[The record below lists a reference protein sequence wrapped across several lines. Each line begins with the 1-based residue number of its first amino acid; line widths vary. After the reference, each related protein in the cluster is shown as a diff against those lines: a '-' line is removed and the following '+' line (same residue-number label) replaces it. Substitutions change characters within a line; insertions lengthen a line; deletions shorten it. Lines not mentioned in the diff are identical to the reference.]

1 MSGVVLALLI
11 QVIEIKRILCP
22 VDFSEFSRHALA
34 HAVMLARWYDSTV
47 TVFHA
52 YPPAAPPMIFAGD
65 PAGVAIAPILT
76 PGEARDQTL
85 TRLASFANCVKPEAV
100 PVSFEARPGNAVPSI
115 LDLAKSLPSDLIVM
129 GTYGRSGVDRLI
141 LGSVTEKVLRKS
153 RCPVMVVPPPVSAA
167 AESVPVLFERI
178 LCAIDFSAASSA
190 ALTFALSV
198 AQEANAELII
208 MHVIENVPDTEH
220 WKQGDPTLLRFILDA
235 EADATRRLRESV
247 PSDARNWCK
256 PVEVLTTGKPY
267 REILRVAR
275 EQDAHLIV
283 MGVHG
288 RSPID
293 LMFFGSTTHHV
304 VRSATCPV
312 LTLRA

>member
-1 MSGVVLALLI
+1 
-11 QVIEIKRILCP
+11 
-22 VDFSEFSRHALA
+22 
-34 HAVMLARWYDSTV
+34 MLARWYDSTV

-52 YPPAAPPMIFAGD
+52 YPSAAPPMIFAGD

-85 TRLASFANCVKPEAV
+85 TRLASFADCVKPAAV
-100 PVSFEARPGNAVPSI
+100 PLSFEARPGNAVPSI
-115 LDLAKSLPSDLIVM
+115 LDLAQSLQSDLIVM

-178 LCAIDFSAASSA
+178 LCAIDFSDASST
-190 ALTFALSV
+190 ALKFALSV
-198 AQEANAELII
+198 AQEANAELIL
-208 MHVIENVPDTEH
+208 MHVIESAPDTEH
-220 WKQGDPTLLRFILDA
+220 WKRGDPTLLRFILDA
-235 EADATRRLRESV
+235 EADATRRLRESI

-256 PVEVLTTGKPY
+256 PVELLTTGKAY

-275 EQDAHLIV
+275 ERDVHLIV